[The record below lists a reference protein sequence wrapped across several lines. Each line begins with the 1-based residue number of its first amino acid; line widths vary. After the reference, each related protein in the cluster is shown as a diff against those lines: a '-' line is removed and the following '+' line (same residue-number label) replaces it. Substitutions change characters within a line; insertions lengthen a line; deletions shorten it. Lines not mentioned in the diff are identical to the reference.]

1 MMQYLDDKYSD
12 PVKDELLDLVLTE
25 GPRFRTTYIDQDK
38 VGQVKKRAVAK
49 AELMSLPAT
58 ANSSTPQQPGP
69 AVQVRQVEAQPPPK
83 KKMTLAAF
91 FKKNTPVAS
100 PHQLEAVKIETE
112 LTTYLFTP
120 EGISSDEDESLSDE
134 EYVPDSGRESESSV
148 ELAIHPKIPDVAN
161 KGKACAG
168 EKHENAVTGMM
179 AVDGDDDEV
188 VEEAANIC
196 TIPAG
201 SDFIMCYS
209 VAPGF
214 FSYRD
219 PNSGTFYIQDLCE
232 TLKQHGPTMEFTE
245 ILTLVNMKV
254 SRLGRDF
261 NNIKQM
267 PCFTSM
273 LTKKL
278 YFRLEEYMMNHT
290 RRGKALIFNH
300 ETFVKS
306 KDRYGTNKDR
316 DNIIKRFQAL
326 GFEVNSYND
335 QRKAEVLEEI
345 RKAASDNHADA
356 DCFACIFLTR
366 GDEGEIKAYDD

>member
-1 MMQYLDDKYSD
+1 ML
-12 PVKDELLDLVLTE
+12 
-25 GPRFRTTYIDQDK
+25 
-38 VGQVKKRAVAK
+38 AVC
-49 AELMSLPAT
+49 LNL
-58 ANSSTPQQPGP
+58 Q
-69 AVQVRQVEAQPPPK
+69 
-83 KKMTLAAF
+83 
-91 FKKNTPVAS
+91 
-100 PHQLEAVKIETE
+100 
-112 LTTYLFTP
+112 
-120 EGISSDEDESLSDE
+120 
-134 EYVPDSGRESESSV
+134 
-148 ELAIHPKIPDVAN
+148 
-161 KGKACAG
+161 ACAG

-278 YFRLEEYMMNHT
+278 YFR
-290 RRGKALIFNH
+290 
-300 ETFVKS
+300 S
-306 KDRYGTNKDR
+306 KK
-316 DNIIKRFQAL
+316 Q
-326 GFEVNSYND
+326 
-335 QRKAEVLEEI
+335 
-345 RKAASDNHADA
+345 
-356 DCFACIFLTR
+356 
-366 GDEGEIKAYDD
+366 